1 MSRSELKRPA
11 PSRDKRAFVLLLILA
26 LLVSLPVAAVWLSQD
41 HDNAG
46 AAETDSTAAALDPSL
61 PSRAIAKL
69 GALPPGIADY
79 VQVAYFHRSQRCA
92 SCVEAER
99 LTRKT
104 LNAYFADQIR
114 NGKMSLVVADVQNPI
129 NAGLARTYGTSGSEL
144 YLGIVKKGTLYVYP
158 VGEIW
163 LVVGNEAKF
172 MAALRT
178 TIDAA
183 SGGG

>member
-1 MSRSELKRPA
+1 MSRRDLKRAAPA
-11 PSRDKRAFVLLLILA
+11 RDKRVFTLLLILA
-26 LLVSLPVAAVWLSQD
+26 VLVSLPVAAVWLSQD
-41 HDNAG
+41 HDEAG
-46 AAETDSTAAALDPSL
+46 AAETDSTGAALDPAL
-61 PSRAIAKL
+61 PSRTIAKL
-69 GALPPGIADY
+69 GALPPGVADH

-129 NAGLARTYGTSGSEL
+129 NAGLARSYGASGSEL

-163 LVVGNEAKF
+163 LVVGNEARF
-172 MAALRT
+172 MAALHEI
-178 TIDAA
+178 IDTA

>member
-1 MSRSELKRPA
+1 MSRRDLKQAAPA
-11 PSRDKRAFVLLLILA
+11 RDKRLFALFLILA
-26 LLVSLPVAAVWLSQD
+26 LLVSLPFAAVWLSQD
-41 HDNAG
+41 HEEAG
-46 AAETDSTAAALDPSL
+46 AAETDSTAAALDPAL

-69 GALPPGIADY
+69 GALPPGIADH

-114 NGKMSLVVADVQNPI
+114 NGEMSLVVADVQNPA
-129 NAGLARTYGTSGSEL
+129 NADLARSYGASGSEL

-163 LVVGNEAKF
+163 LAVGNEARF
-172 MAALRT
+172 MATLRT